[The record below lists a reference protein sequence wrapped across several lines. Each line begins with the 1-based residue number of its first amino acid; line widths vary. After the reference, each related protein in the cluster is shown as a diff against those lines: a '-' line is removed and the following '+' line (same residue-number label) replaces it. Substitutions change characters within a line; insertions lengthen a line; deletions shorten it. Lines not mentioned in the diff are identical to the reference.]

1 MSDTVS
7 IIIDWAIRIGVSILI
22 FIIARWL
29 SKIFYN
35 GFMKLSKKTGIVNV
49 QYQRTLKTLFNI
61 AFYALAIFIIVSV
74 LFKNLTPVLT
84 GLGVSSIII
93 GLAVK
98 DPLEN
103 FICGI
108 LIMLNKLIV
117 EGEAVEISGQSGSI
131 VEIKLNHVLLKTW
144 DGKMIT
150 MPSRSVWTATII
162 HFWPENIRRNDL
174 NVGVSYSSDLNKVMR
189 VLEESVNSYE
199 KLYKDESH
207 KPVIQFTGYGSS
219 SIDFVVRFWVERSNF
234 VNSSTDLAKI
244 IKTKFD
250 ENGIEIPFD
259 NKDKIR
265 RKRYRDSLQSDRPAY
280 QEGLVLGARQ
290 DDVKGRACPEML
302 PLVSSRVIP
311 WSLS

>member
-1 MSDTVS
+1 VS

-29 SKIFYN
+29 AKIFYN

-98 DPLEN
+98 EPLEN

-162 HFWPENIRRNDL
+162 HFWPENI
-174 NVGVSYSSDLNKVMR
+174 G
-189 VLEESVNSYE
+189 ET
-199 KLYKDESH
+199 
-207 KPVIQFTGYGSS
+207 I
-219 SIDFVVRFWVERSNF
+219 
-234 VNSSTDLAKI
+234 
-244 IKTKFD
+244 
-250 ENGIEIPFD
+250 
-259 NKDKIR
+259 
-265 RKRYRDSLQSDRPAY
+265 
-280 QEGLVLGARQ
+280 
-290 DDVKGRACPEML
+290 
-302 PLVSSRVIP
+302 
-311 WSLS
+311 

>member
-1 MSDTVS
+1 MNDTVS
-7 IIIDWAIRIGVSILI
+7 IIIDWAVRIGVSLLI

-61 AFYALAIFIIVSV
+61 AFFALAIFIIVSV

-93 GLAVK
+93 GLAIK
-98 DPLEN
+98 EPLEN

-108 LIMLNKLIV
+108 LIMLNKLII

-150 MPSRSVWTATII
+150 MPSRSVWTATIV

-174 NVGVSYSSDLNKVMR
+174 NVGVSYSSDLNKVMK

-250 ENGIEIPFD
+250 ENGIEIPFSQID
-259 NKDKIR
+259 LHI
-265 RKRYRDSLQSDRPAY
+265 KRD
-280 QEGLVLGARQ
+280 
-290 DDVKGRACPEML
+290 
-302 PLVSSRVIP
+302 
-311 WSLS
+311 